1 MRRFSLAS
9 ALALVNLVLGCGS
22 HSPTAPPASSTVTG
36 VTITGVDAILTGLST
51 FYTVTAALGDG
62 TSRTVTPI
70 WSSSNPD
77 VATVDIT
84 GRLEARAHG
93 STILTASSGGQAVSK
108 TVRVINNYGGTWE
121 GRFVVNACD
130 APPGWCA
137 AMEVDYFSFP
147 IHLEITQTG
156 SDQSDITARLIFTS
170 FDRRASV
177 PGRVTPDGRLNLAG
191 SSEVLDKA
199 GRVWANFQV
208 TAWDTALSDGG
219 MTGRW
224 QQRFSMLQPP
234 STEYME
240 NALET
245 MTRTSNSAGA
255 VSAR

>member
-9 ALALVNLVLGCGS
+9 ALALVILVLGCGS
-22 HSPTAPPASSTVTG
+22 HSPTAPPASSTVRG
-36 VTITGVDAILTGLST
+36 LTITGAEALLTGLST
-51 FYTVTAALGDG
+51 FYTVTAAFGDG
-62 TSRTVTPI
+62 TSRTVTPT
-70 WSSSNPD
+70 WSSSNAE
-77 VATVDIT
+77 VATVDVT
-84 GRLEARAHG
+84 GRLEGRAHG

-108 TVRVINNYGGTWE
+108 TVRVINNYGGTWQ

-130 APPGWCA
+130 APSSWCA

-170 FDRRASV
+170 FDRRTNVS
-177 PGRVTPDGRLNLAG
+177 GRVTPDGRLNLAG
-191 SSEVLDKA
+191 SSEVLDRA

-224 QQRFSMLQPP
+224 QQRFSILQPP

-240 NALET
+240 NELET
-245 MTRTSNSAGA
+245 MTRRSNSAGA
-255 VSAR
+255 MSAR